1 MNPDPNSSAPPP
13 RSNAAAPEEDA
24 EVLAQVL
31 TLKEDREP
39 QIPLEETER
48 AGLVR
53 YDPVRHY
60 LLEISKYQPLTRG
73 EEQHL
78 ARLYRDSQDKEA
90 ARRLVTSNL
99 KLVVKIAFLYNKVYA
114 NLMDIIQEGNLGL
127 LQAVRKFDPDRG
139 TRLSTYASWWIKA
152 YIIKFILEN
161 FRIVRVGTTN
171 DRRKLLMN
179 LRQEKQRL
187 EAQGIA
193 PTPKLIAHNMNVSEG
208 DVIDVENSIRA
219 HDLSLDATTS
229 SDSDLYYLETL
240 ASTED
245 LIDEK
250 LAAGELK
257 DLIESKFAQFAEG
270 LGERDRVILQQ
281 RLIAEEP
288 LTLQAIADRYGVTRE
303 AIRVSEKKLVGK
315 VKNYMKEALQ
325 GVPGS
330 GFQAGGGLA
339 AYTWEIIIT
348 IMDPVPTLCRGFG
361 ESGVAVATA
370 RRPGSCPPTASA
382 FAWRLG
388 FCDSPSRGSRQD
400 KGGARSR
407 AGGGGEGTGEMARQV
422 IKTGQKPGGV

>member
-13 RSNAAAPEEDA
+13 RSNAAAPEEDT

-53 YDPVRHY
+53 YNPVRHY

-179 LRQEKQRL
+179 LRKEKQRL

-193 PTPKLIAHNMNVSEG
+193 PTPKLIAHNLNVSVG

-257 DLIESKFAQFAEG
+257 DLIESKFAQFGEG

-303 AIRVSEKKLVGK
+303 AIRVSEKKLVER
-315 VKNYMKEALQ
+315 VKDYMKEALQ
-325 GVPGS
+325 GVPEVD
-330 GFQAGGGLA
+330 FKL
-339 AYTWEIIIT
+339 
-348 IMDPVPTLCRGFG
+348 
-361 ESGVAVATA
+361 
-370 RRPGSCPPTASA
+370 
-382 FAWRLG
+382 
-388 FCDSPSRGSRQD
+388 
-400 KGGARSR
+400 
-407 AGGGGEGTGEMARQV
+407 GEG
-422 IKTGQKPGGV
+422 

>member
-1 MNPDPNSSAPPP
+1 MNRDPDSSVPQAVPA
-13 RSNAAAPEEDA
+13 SEAHEDDA
-24 EVLAQVL
+24 EVLARVL
-31 TLKEDREP
+31 TEKEGEEP
-39 QIPLEETER
+39 AISVEPDER
-48 AGLVR
+48 VELVR

-60 LLEISKYQPLTRG
+60 LLQISKYQPLTRG

-78 ARLYRDSQDKEA
+78 ARLYRDRQDREA

-114 NLMDIIQEGNLGL
+114 NLMDLIQEGNLGL

-139 TRLSTYASWWIKA
+139 TRLPTYASWWIKA
-152 YIIKFILEN
+152 YIIKFILDN

-179 LRQEKQRL
+179 LRKEKQRL

-193 PTPKLIAHNMNVSEG
+193 PTPKLIAHNLNVSVG

-257 DLIESKFAQFAEG
+257 DLIESKFAQFGEG

-303 AIRVSEKKLVGK
+303 AIRVSEKKLVEK
-315 VKNYMKEALQ
+315 VKGYMKEALQ
-325 GVPGS
+325 GVPEVD
-330 GFQAGGGLA
+330 FKL
-339 AYTWEIIIT
+339 
-348 IMDPVPTLCRGFG
+348 
-361 ESGVAVATA
+361 
-370 RRPGSCPPTASA
+370 
-382 FAWRLG
+382 
-388 FCDSPSRGSRQD
+388 
-400 KGGARSR
+400 
-407 AGGGGEGTGEMARQV
+407 GEG
-422 IKTGQKPGGV
+422 